1 MNIYFRLS
9 GFHSSLLLIHFRYGP
24 NTYLFTLHQSV
35 AQNPSVMRVT
45 VDDSPFS
52 RWAWRSFA
60 SLQKSRRNHRSCVWT
75 EALSGMGGFR
85 ADAKAIRYSVNVSR
99 NGLLYEHRLRLHS
112 RKASHWFDLHPCLH
126 SCIGIM
132 TGRTI
137 LCADSTSPGT
147 LRNHDGDGN
156 ENARKATGL
165 MSKTTTLHVQ
175 HAFLYISLPSLHNYD
190 VKWQNFKFTWEPRT
204 ARR

>member
-1 MNIYFRLS
+1 MAERVWVTKSQSSLRLS
-9 GFHSSLLLIHFRYGP
+9 GFHSSLLLIHFRFRSD
-24 NTYLFTLHQSV
+24 YLFTLHKCVTEPICYVSQRMWLSIFEIGAAQLRSV
-35 AQNPSVMRVT
+35 TEIAPK
-45 VDDSPFS
+45 SPFLWVLVFVSFSCRRKSYPVYCEHSLRLDS
-52 RWAWRSFA
+52 RKPSDWFA
-60 SLQKSRRNHRSCVWT
+60 S
-75 EALSGMGGFR
+75 
-85 ADAKAIRYSVNVSR
+85 
-99 NGLLYEHRLRLHS
+99 
-112 RKASHWFDLHPCLH
+112 HPCLH
-126 SCIGIM
+126 SCVEIM

-165 MSKTTTLHVQ
+165 MSKTTILHV
-175 HAFLYISLPSLHNYD
+175 HRAFLYISLPSLHNYD